1 MDLVKQYINQSITI
15 AANNLRLNNQQI
27 EVVALLKEAIIK
39 SENLSDDLINMKK
52 ITELSLLA
60 IRLNEIYNFLTQNTI
75 DLLKISD
82 QFKEHSR
89 QLIKDLGHMLD
100 VSTPSS
106 FKNAIDKLKSG
117 FNVVEEEIKIDL
129 SKRIPEEE
137 PFIKND
143 TDAIKEEIILE
154 AEDEEEDK
162 EFDDDELIQKF
173 ESTIIEPIKPLDNLF
188 KKLTDEEVDYE
199 ELIKFSK
206 TMSTNAELSKR
217 IGFEILSDMHN
228 IISKSLLLIKNR
240 DLMPGK
246 EVIES
251 LRACLIVIV
260 AVVRGKEVDISNY
273 LNKAENFGNK
283 IATIKIKEST

>member
-1 MDLVKQYINQSITI
+1 MDLVRQYINQSITI

-27 EVVALLKEAIIK
+27 EVVALLKEAINK

-60 IRLNEIYNFLTQNTI
+60 IRLNEIYNFLTQNPI

-100 VSTPSS
+100 ISTPAS
-106 FKNAIDKLKSG
+106 FKIAIDKLKTGLS
-117 FNVVEEEIKIDL
+117 FTKEEIKVDL
-129 SKRIPEEE
+129 SKRIPEDE
-137 PFIKND
+137 PFIKSD
-143 TDAIKEEIILE
+143 TEKIKEKIILE
-154 AEDEEEDK
+154 DEKDDI
-162 EFDDDELIQKF
+162 DDDELIQKF
-173 ESTIIEPIKPLDNLF
+173 ELTIINPIKPLDNLF
-188 KKLTDEEVDYE
+188 KKLSTEEVDYE
-199 ELIKFSK
+199 ELIRFAKIMK
-206 TMSTNAELSKR
+206 TNGELSKR
-217 IGFEILSDMHN
+217 IGFEILSNMHA
-228 IISKSLLLIKNR
+228 IISKALLLIRNR

-273 LNKAENFGNK
+273 LNKAEDFGNK
-283 IATIKIKEST
+283 LATIKLKETD

>member
-39 SENLSDDLINMKK
+39 SDNLSDDLINMKK

-60 IRLNEIYNFLTQNTI
+60 IRLNEIYNYLTQNTI

-106 FKNAIDKLKSG
+106 FKSAIEKLKNG
-117 FNVVEEEIKIDL
+117 FTTSKEEIKVDL

-137 PFIKND
+137 PFVKTETEKIQEK
-143 TDAIKEEIILE
+143 IILE
-154 AEDEEEDK
+154 EPEEI
-162 EFDDDELIQKF
+162 DDDELIQQF
-173 ESTIIEPIKPLDNLF
+173 ENKIISPVKPLDNLL
-188 KKLTDEEVDYE
+188 KKLSTEEVDYE
-199 ELIKFSK
+199 ELVKFSK

-217 IGFEILSDMHN
+217 IGFEILSNMHN
-228 IISKSLLLIKNR
+228 IISKALLLIRDK

-246 EVIES
+246 DVIES

-273 LNKAENFGNK
+273 LNKAENFGDK
-283 IATIKIKEST
+283 IATIKLKGTI